1 MRNAL
6 ALSVAMALA
15 VSLAVPLGAQQR
27 TIKGEVVDLDCYTKD
42 PKAVGKA
49 HEQCAIS
56 CARQGKPQGIL
67 AADGVYL
74 IAGDYTKD
82 KNAKLIEFVAKI
94 VEAKGEVTEKDG
106 KKIITVTSMTAAK

>member
-1 MRNAL
+1 MKNLL
-6 ALSVAMALA
+6 ACVVTMILA
-15 VSLAVPLGAQQR
+15 AGLAAPLAAQQK

-94 VEAKGEVTEKDG
+94 VEAAGEVTVKDG
-106 KKIITVTSMTAAK
+106 QKIITVTSMKLAK